1 VVKAQRIL
9 APLLVLAL
17 VIGVVVAFVVSNRQ
31 TRDERAA
38 QRSRSAVVVVRG
50 LIGSEKHDF
59 LTDPRVLDILRKN
72 GVDLQVETAGSRD
85 IATRSDV
92 ASYDFAFP
100 AGVPAAKK
108 LMQDRHISQSFSPF
122 FTPMAVA
129 SWKPIAE
136 ILIANGIVTKRGP
149 DYYIGNMKR
158 LLDMMAAHKRWSDLA
173 HNGGYDVGKSILIS
187 STDVRKSN
195 SAAMYL
201 ALATYLLNG
210 NEIVNNENQV
220 RRVIPAASQ
229 LFLRQGYQESSSA
242 GPFEDYTTIGMGKSP
257 LVMVYEAQF
266 IEYLVEHPNAR
277 NPNMVL
283 LYPVPTVFTKHVL
296 VPLDEKG
303 ARLGD
308 LLSTNA
314 DLQRLAVEHGLR
326 TANTEYA
333 KQFWGKNGVHAPDT
347 LLDVIDPPSYEVIES
362 MIREIEHDFA
372 SS

>member
-1 VVKAQRIL
+1 VVKAQRVL

-17 VIGVVVAFVVSNRQ
+17 VIGVVFAFFISSRQ
-31 TRDERAA
+31 AREERAA
-38 QRSRSAVVVVRG
+38 QRTRSAVVAVRG
-50 LIGSEKHDF
+50 LIGSEKHDY

-72 GVDLQVETAGSRD
+72 GIDLHVETAGSRD
-85 IATRSDV
+85 IATRADI

-108 LMQDRHISQSFSPF
+108 LMQDRHLSQSFSPF

-149 DYYIGNMKR
+149 DYYIGHMKR
-158 LLDMMAAHKRWSDLA
+158 LLDLMAAHRRWSDLQHSA
-173 HNGGYDVGKSILIS
+173 AYDVGKSILIS

-210 NEIVNNENQV
+210 NEIVENENQV
-220 RRVIPAASQ
+220 RRVVPAAAQ

-283 LYPVPTVFTKHVL
+283 LYPQPTVFTKHIL
-296 VPLDEKG
+296 VPLDDKG
-303 ARLGD
+303 AKLGD
-308 LLSTNA
+308 LLATNA

-326 TANTEYA
+326 TANSDYA
-333 KQFWGKNGVHAPDT
+333 KQFWSKNGIHAPET
-347 LLDVIDPPSYEVIES
+347 LLDVVDPPSYEIIES
-362 MIREIEHDFA
+362 MIREIEHAFA
-372 SS
+372 TS